1 MNEKSLI
8 PSIRF
13 AGFTDAWERHKH
25 EVFFEILQNNTLSR
39 AKLSDSGTGVKNI
52 HYGDVLIKFGECT
65 NVATA
70 GLSIIKNA
78 GSVVR
83 YRASFLQNGD
93 VVMADT
99 AEDEN
104 VGKCTEIT
112 GEKGEAILAG
122 LHTIPCRPLE
132 KLSEGYLGYYMNSP
146 AYHDQLFPLMQ
157 GIKVT
162 SISKQALRSTYVSFP
177 RTTEEQGNIGQ
188 FFLKLDRL
196 ITLHQR
202 KYEKLL
208 NIKKSMLDK
217 MFPKN
222 GELFPE
228 VRFAGFTDA
237 WERRKLGEIT
247 SLITKGTTPLDK
259 SNTGDVNYVKIEN
272 IDNESGEII
281 ITQRISKHEH
291 ETYLRRSQLREND
304 ILFSIAGTLGRV
316 TSVDA
321 NVLPAN
327 TNQALA
333 IIRLK
338 TGHLDYVKTFLKG
351 KAVSDF
357 VRKNPTIGAQP
368 NLSLEQV
375 ANLEICAPNEIE
387 QKKIGIFFQK
397 LDRLITLHQRKL
409 EKLQNIKKACLEKMF
424 V

>member
-13 AGFTDAWERHKH
+13 AGFTDAWERRKLGEIADKVTEKNSSRIYSETFTNSAENGIISQRDYFDHAVSNSANLDGYYIVSEDDFVYNPRISTTAPVGPINRNRLKRRGVMSPLYT
-25 EVFFEILQNNTLSR
+25 VFRTRDIDALYLEHYFKSHHWHQYMFLNG
-39 AKLSDSGTGVKNI
+39 DSGARS
-52 HYGDVLIKFGECT
+52 DRFSIKDFVFMEMPIAVPCKVEQMRIG
-65 NVATA
+65 
-70 GLSIIKNA
+70 
-78 GSVVR
+78 
-83 YRASFLQNGD
+83 SFL
-93 VVMADT
+93 
-99 AEDEN
+99 
-104 VGKCTEIT
+104 
-112 GEKGEAILAG
+112 
-122 LHTIPCRPLE
+122 
-132 KLSEGYLGYYMNSP
+132 
-146 AYHDQLFPLMQ
+146 
-157 GIKVT
+157 
-162 SISKQALRSTYVSFP
+162 
-177 RTTEEQGNIGQ
+177 EE
-188 FFLKLDRL
+188 LDHL

>member
-13 AGFTDAWERHKH
+13 AGFTDAWERRKLGEITSLITKGTTPLDKSNTGDVNYVKIENIDNESGEIIITQRISKH
-25 EVFFEILQNNTLSR
+25 EHETYLRRSQLRENDILFSIAGTLGR
-39 AKLSDSGTGVKNI
+39 
-52 HYGDVLIKFGECT
+52 
-65 NVATA
+65 
-70 GLSIIKNA
+70 
-78 GSVVR
+78 
-83 YRASFLQNGD
+83 
-93 VVMADT
+93 
-99 AEDEN
+99 
-104 VGKCTEIT
+104 
-112 GEKGEAILAG
+112 
-122 LHTIPCRPLE
+122 
-132 KLSEGYLGYYMNSP
+132 
-146 AYHDQLFPLMQ
+146 
-157 GIKVT
+157 VT
-162 SISKQALRSTYVSFP
+162 SVDANVLPANTNQALAIIRLKTGHLDYVKTFLKGKAVSDFVRKNP
-177 RTTEEQGNIGQ
+177 TIGAQPNLSLEQVANLEICAPNEIEQKKIGI
-188 FFLKLDRL
+188 FFQKLDRL

>member
-8 PSIRF
+8 PSI
-13 AGFTDAWERHKH
+13 
-25 EVFFEILQNNTLSR
+25 
-39 AKLSDSGTGVKNI
+39 
-52 HYGDVLIKFGECT
+52 
-65 NVATA
+65 
-70 GLSIIKNA
+70 
-78 GSVVR
+78 
-83 YRASFLQNGD
+83 
-93 VVMADT
+93 
-99 AEDEN
+99 
-104 VGKCTEIT
+104 
-112 GEKGEAILAG
+112 
-122 LHTIPCRPLE
+122 
-132 KLSEGYLGYYMNSP
+132 
-146 AYHDQLFPLMQ
+146 
-157 GIKVT
+157 
-162 SISKQALRSTYVSFP
+162 
-177 RTTEEQGNIGQ
+177 
-188 FFLKLDRL
+188 
-196 ITLHQR
+196 
-202 KYEKLL
+202 
-208 NIKKSMLDK
+208 
-217 MFPKN
+217 
-222 GELFPE
+222 
-228 VRFAGFTDA
+228 RFAGFTDA

-409 EKLQNIKKACLEKMF
+409 EKLLNIKKSMLDKMFPKNDELFPEVRFAGFTDAWERRKLGEIADKVTEKNSSRIYSETFTNSAENGIISQRDYFDHAVSNSANLDGYYIVSEDDFVYNPRISTTAPVGPINRNRLKRRGVMSPLYTVFRTRDIDALYLEHYFKSHHWHQYMFLNGDSGARSDRFSIKDFVFMEMPIAVPCKVEQMRIGSFLEELDRLITLHQRKLEKLQNIKKACLEKMF